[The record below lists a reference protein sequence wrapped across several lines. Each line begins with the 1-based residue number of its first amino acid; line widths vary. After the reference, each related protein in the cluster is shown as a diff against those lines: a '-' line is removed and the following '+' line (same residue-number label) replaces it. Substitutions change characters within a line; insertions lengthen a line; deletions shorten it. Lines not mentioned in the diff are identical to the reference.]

1 MSNRATCALDPPTVP
16 DSDFNFADRVIDIA
30 SGAANTTS
38 ADERRA
44 RRRLDYEALVALVLI
59 GPTGARGQPLVVKA
73 RDLSITGMGVVSRH
87 MMYPGSQGALQIV
100 RTDGRSAL
108 VGVQVR
114 HSRYIG
120 NMEHYTGLKF
130 IPLPA
135 GISTRDFIDRHGRMV
150 LLDPALKQNHN
161 Q

>member
-1 MSNRATCALDPPTVP
+1 MTRPCGGCADIPPVSEKQP
-16 DSDFNFADRVIDIA
+16 NLADQFIDIA
-30 SGAANTTS
+30 AGFAEPTAI
-38 ADERRA
+38 DERRA
-44 RRRLDYEALVALVLI
+44 RKRVDYDALVALVLI
-59 GPTGARGQPLVVKA
+59 GPTGGRGQPQVVRAK
-73 RDLSITGMGVVSRH
+73 DLSLTGIGVVSRH

-100 RTDGRSAL
+100 RSDGRAAL

-130 IPLPA
+130 VPLPTD
-135 GISTRDFIDRHGRMV
+135 ISPMDFLDRHGRMA
-150 LLDPALKQNHN
+150 LLDPALRQNL